1 MAFIR
6 QLSSPLAKRSTLT
19 LTNLFQFGI
28 LLQKEVSLIQKLFFL
43 SITWVTLLKKEIVLK
58 IRPNQTAVTFVLR
71 NNVLSFQ
78 NETNT
83 VNRSLICKVLKKNN

>member
-6 QLSSPLAKRSTLT
+6 QLSSPLPKRSTLT
-19 LTNLFQFGI
+19 LTKLFQFGI

-43 SITWVTLLKKEIVLK
+43 SITWATLLKKEIVLK

>member
-6 QLSSPLAKRSTLT
+6 QLSSPLPKRSTLT
-19 LTNLFQFGI
+19 LTKLFQFGI

-43 SITWVTLLKKEIVLK
+43 SITWETFLKKEIVLK

-71 NNVLSFQ
+71 NNELSFQ